1 MNTLN
6 YLPIALA
13 VSGAP
18 ITIVGGS
25 DEGVRKAQR
34 LARLTTAVTFVA
46 PHIPNSVRSLGFV
59 LKEKNFEDSD
69 LDGVRVLFICTS
81 DSERNHALYRLAH
94 DRGILACVCDDKPYC
109 DFISPAIVRQD
120 NVTIAVGSDGSDVHR
135 SIRIRNRIK
144 QLIESGLL
152 DMS

>member
-1 MNTLN
+1 MN

-13 VSGAP
+13 LAEAP
-18 ITIVGGS
+18 IVIIGGS

-34 LARLTTAVTFVA
+34 LARITTDVTFIA
-46 PHIPNSVRSLGFV
+46 PHIPDSVRSLGFT
-59 LKEKNFEDSD
+59 LKEKVFEPDD
-69 LDGVRVLFICTS
+69 LNEVKVVFICIDNTR
-81 DSERNHALYRLAH
+81 RNHDIYRMAH
-94 DRGILACVCDDKPYC
+94 QRGILACVCDDKPYC

-120 NVTIAVGSDGSDVHR
+120 NITIAVGSDGLDVRR

-144 QLIESGLL
+144 VLIESGLL

>member
-1 MNTLN
+1 MN

-13 VSGAP
+13 LAEAP
-18 ITIVGGS
+18 VVIIGSS

-34 LARLTTAVTFVA
+34 LARLTTDVTFIA
-46 PHIPNSVRSLGFV
+46 PHIPDSVRSLGFT
-59 LKEKNFEDSD
+59 LKEKDFETDD
-69 LDGVRVLFICTS
+69 LDGVKVLFICT
-81 DSERNHALYRLAH
+81 DEAQRNHSIYCMAH

-109 DFISPAIVRQD
+109 DFISPAIARQD
-120 NVTIAVGSDGSDVHR
+120 NITIAVGSDGRDVRR

-144 QLIESGLL
+144 ALIESGQL

>member
-1 MNTLN
+1 MN

-13 VSGAP
+13 LAGAP
-18 ITIVGGS
+18 VLIIGGS

-34 LARLTTAVTFVA
+34 LARLTTDVTFIA
-46 PHIPNSVRSLGFV
+46 PHIPDSVRSLDFR
-59 LKEKNFEDSD
+59 LKEKDFETDD
-69 LDGVRVLFICTS
+69 LDGVKVLFICT
-81 DSERNHALYRLAH
+81 DDERRNHSIYRMAH

-120 NVTIAVGSDGSDVHR
+120 NITVAVGSDGSDVRR

-144 QLIESGLL
+144 ALIESGLL